1 MNLLHR
7 NHNKLGG
14 NEMKSK
20 KLLFLGIDTSTGDA
34 IEYAKSKNIYT
45 IVTDYNSPEI
55 KKEKKEADEYWMI
68 DVSDF
73 EALKKRCIDEC
84 VTNIYAG
91 NHEFCLDQCKR
102 LCKELGFPFYASDS
116 GWNAARDKG
125 FYKEKCQK
133 AGLLTPKEYCLE
145 KDFSENDLKM
155 IQYPVIVKPSDSYA
169 RKGISIV
176 SNQDELFIAYE
187 KALEYSE
194 NKKIIVEE
202 YIDGND
208 VFIGCY
214 IHDRTLILLHVTA
227 NQFIIVDGQ
236 KRFGFGDHFSKF
248 TNLIDEQLLYKYE
261 NLISDLECENGACM
275 FQCISHNNLIYNIEF
290 GYRLDG
296 IKSWK
301 RIERLSGINQLKM
314 MVDLALGE
322 SISDNSIIV
331 NEPKEICIGY
341 VIWALP
347 GKISKIDGKKELYLR
362 DDLIVLVDNFK
373 EGDTVL
379 NVLDMRAIA
388 FIIEVFGKTYEDIK
402 NKIIDINKK
411 LHFYDEHAHEMLM
424 HNEPD
429 YENW

>member
-1 MNLLHR
+1 
-7 NHNKLGG
+7 
-14 NEMKSK
+14 MKSK

-34 IEYAKSKNIYT
+34 IKYAKSKNIYT
-45 IVTDYNSPEI
+45 IVTDFNPPEI
-55 KKEKKEADEYWMI
+55 KKEKKAADEYWMI
-68 DVSDF
+68 DVADF
-73 EALKKRCIDEC
+73 EALKKRCKEEG

-102 LCKELGFPFYASDS
+102 LCKEFGFPFYASDA

-125 FYKEKCQK
+125 FYKEKCRK
-133 AGLLTPKEYCLE
+133 GGLLTPKQFSLE
-145 KDFSENDLKM
+145 KDFSEKDLEM

-169 RKGISIV
+169 RKGISLV
-176 SNQDELFIAYE
+176 SDQDELFTAYE

-214 IHDRTLILLHVTA
+214 IHDKKLFLLHVTA
-227 NQFIIVDGQ
+227 NQFIIIDGQ

-248 TNLIDEQLLYKYE
+248 TNLVDEQLLSKYE
-261 NLISDLECENGACM
+261 KLISDLKCENGACM
-275 FQCISHNNLIYNIEF
+275 FQCISRNNLLYNIEF
-290 GYRLDG
+290 SYRLDG
-296 IKSWK
+296 IKSWE
-301 RIERLSGINQLKM
+301 RIERLRGINQLKM

-322 SISDNSIIV
+322 SVSDNSFVV
-331 NEPKEICIGY
+331 NESNEMCVGY

-347 GKISKIDGKKELYLR
+347 GRISKIEGKAELYSR
-362 DDLIVLVDNFK
+362 DDLLVLVDNFN
-373 EGDTVL
+373 EGNTVL

-388 FIIEVFGKTYEDIK
+388 FIIEVFGKTYEDIR

-411 LHFYDEHAHEMLM
+411 LHFYDEDMHEMLM
-424 HNEPD
+424 HTEPE

>member
-1 MNLLHR
+1 
-7 NHNKLGG
+7 
-14 NEMKSK
+14 MKSK

-34 IEYAKSKNIYT
+34 IEYAKSKKIYT
-45 IVTDYNSPEI
+45 VATDFYSPEI
-55 KKEKKEADEYWMI
+55 KKEKKTADEYWMI
-68 DVSDF
+68 DVADF
-73 EALKKRCIDEC
+73 EALKKRCIEEGI
-84 VTNIYAG
+84 TNIYAG

-102 LCKELGFPFYASDS
+102 LCKELGLPFYASDA

-125 FYKEKCQK
+125 IYKEKCQK
-133 AGLLTPKEYCLE
+133 AGLLTPRKYRLD
-145 KDFSENDLKM
+145 KDFSEKDLEM
-155 IQYPVIVKPSDSYA
+155 IHYPVIVKPSDSNA

-176 SNQDELFIAYE
+176 SDQDELFRAYE

-214 IHDRTLILLHVTA
+214 IHEKKLILLHVTA

-248 TNLIDEQLLYKYE
+248 TNLVDEQLLSKYE
-261 NLISDLECENGACM
+261 KLISDLQCENGACM
-275 FQCISHNNLIYNIEF
+275 FQCIARNNLLYNIEF
-290 GYRLDG
+290 SYRLDG
-296 IKSWK
+296 IRSWE
-301 RIERLSGINQLKM
+301 RIEKLRGINQLKM

-322 SISDNSIIV
+322 RVSDNSFIV
-331 NEPKEICIGY
+331 HESQEMCLGY

-347 GKISKIDGKKELYLR
+347 GKISKIDGKTELYSR
-362 DDLIVLVDNFK
+362 DDLIVLSDRFN

-379 NVLDMRAIA
+379 NVLDMRSIA
-388 FIIEVFGKTYEDIK
+388 FIIEVFGMTYKEIK
-402 NKIIDINKK
+402 DKIIDINKK
-411 LHFYDEHAHEMLM
+411 LHFYDENMHEMLM
-424 HNEPD
+424 HREPD